1 MFARARFMR
10 KGSTETF
17 AERFNATQIEKM
29 PRRSSLFSAQT
40 VSVWVAYVAM
50 VVCNVAFESGR
61 LGGVTSAEVAN
72 EMFVWFMPEG
82 YVFAI
87 WGLIYLA
94 LAAWLVQF
102 SRRVSQAQPDAKGTA
117 LLFVVSCAL
126 NVAWLALFHFRQ
138 VEIAWLVIAALLV
151 VMLALYSRVRTAQP
165 ALLARMPIALYAAW
179 LIVAVIANTTLVAT
193 WATGGGIYVLNELFV
208 LVLSAG
214 ALAIGYISYRRTDDI
229 VFPLVVLWAV
239 IGVGVHVAEKSV
251 LISMAVFL
259 LAIVGVVATF
269 ASWGKVRAMFAHVSQ

>member
-1 MFARARFMR
+1 MFAKARFMR

-17 AERFNATQIEKM
+17 TERFNATQIEKM
-29 PRRSSLFSAQT
+29 PRRSSLFGAQT

-50 VVCNVAFESGR
+50 IACNVAFESGR
-61 LGGVTSAEVAN
+61 LGGVTSAEVSN

-102 SRRVSQAQPDAKGTA
+102 TRRASQEQPDAKGTA

-165 ALLARMPIALYAAW
+165 ALIARMPIALYAAW

-208 LVLSAG
+208 LVLSAC

-259 LAIVGVVATF
+259 LVIVGVVATF

>member
-1 MFARARFMR
+1 MFAKARFMR

-17 AERFNATQIEKM
+17 SERFNATQIEKM
-29 PRRSSLFSAQT
+29 PRRSSLFGAQT
-40 VSVWVAYVAM
+40 ISVWVAYVAM
-50 VVCNVAFESGR
+50 VACNIAFESGR

-87 WGLIYLA
+87 WALIYLA

-102 SRRVSQAQPDAKGTA
+102 TRRASQAHPDAKGTA
-117 LLFVVSCAL
+117 SLFVVSCAL
-126 NVAWLALFHFRQ
+126 NVAWLVLFHFRQ
-138 VEIAWLVIAALLV
+138 VEIAWLVIAALLM
-151 VMLALYSRVRTAQP
+151 VMLALYSRMRTAQP

-179 LIVAVIANTTLVAT
+179 LIVAVIANTTLAAT
-193 WATGGGIYVLNELFV
+193 WATGGGVYVLNELFV

-214 ALAIGYISYRRTDDI
+214 ALSIGYIAYRRTDDI

-259 LAIVGVVATF
+259 LAVVGVVATF
-269 ASWGKVRAMFAHVSQ
+269 ASWGKVRAMFMHAPQ